1 MVEITYEEQNK
12 VKRMR
17 TEDILRDLWDNIK
30 HTNFQI
36 IGVPEN
42 KRKRKGMRKFL
53 KRLYSSK
60 FPQRGK
66 GNSQSSPRG
75 TQSPLEDK
83 TKEKPAKTHTNQTN
97 KG

>member
-1 MVEITYEEQNK
+1 MVDITYEEQNK

-53 KRLYSSK
+53 KRLLRLKISPTWKRKQSIKSK
-60 FPQRGK
+60 RH
-66 GNSQSSPRG
+66 
-75 TQSPLEDK
+75 
-83 TKEKPAKTHTNQTN
+83 KESCT
-97 KG
+97 G